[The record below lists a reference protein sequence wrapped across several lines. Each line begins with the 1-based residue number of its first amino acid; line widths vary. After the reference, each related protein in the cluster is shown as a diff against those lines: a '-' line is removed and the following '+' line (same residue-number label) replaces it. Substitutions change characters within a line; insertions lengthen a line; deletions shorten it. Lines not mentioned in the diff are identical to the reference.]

1 MCSHPCTSIIYVPL
15 ITDENFI
22 YCTTFLPSFTKAL
35 KGVVHH
41 CNKTHYNKIL
51 PLESLKMKTRWGKSR
66 QDGKTKCK
74 RREWAVFYI
83 SGATFFFF
91 PAFFLN
97 LSLSPHFLK
106 SFVDEDDLSHF
117 ILGAIIWSC

>member
-22 YCTTFLPSFTKAL
+22 YCTTFLSSVTKAL

-41 CNKTHYNKIL
+41 RNKSHYNKIL

-66 QDGKTKCK
+66 QGGKTKYK

-83 SGATFFFF
+83 SDAIFFIFSLFLIFF
-91 PAFFLN
+91 
-97 LSLSPHFLK
+97 SLSPHFLK

-117 ILGAIIWSC
+117 ILEAILWCC